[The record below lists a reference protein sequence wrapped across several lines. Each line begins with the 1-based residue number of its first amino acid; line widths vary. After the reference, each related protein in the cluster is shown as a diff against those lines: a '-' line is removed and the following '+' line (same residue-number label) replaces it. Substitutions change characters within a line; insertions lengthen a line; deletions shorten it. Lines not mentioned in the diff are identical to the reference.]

1 MQFDYQEIKKKLG
14 EKGLKGTPQR
24 IAILKALFAMKNHPD
39 TEEIIEFVTYHNP
52 SISQGTIYRTLDL
65 LADHKIISRI
75 QTGSGRMRF
84 DANTEPHFHLY
95 DNVGDKIKDLIDE
108 DLQKYLTD
116 YFKEKQIPNFK
127 LNEINVQLIGQIQ

>member
-1 MQFDYQEIKKKLG
+1 MQFDYQIIKKKLG
-14 EKGLKGTPQR
+14 EKGLKATPQR
-24 IAILKALFAMKNHPD
+24 IAILKALYAMKNHPD
-39 TEEIIEFVTYHNP
+39 TEEIIEFVCYHNP

-65 LADHKIISRI
+65 LTDNKIIRRI

-108 DLQKYLTD
+108 DLQKYLSD
-116 YFKEKQIPNFK
+116 YFKEKQIPNFE
-127 LNEINVQLIGQIQ
+127 LNEINVQLIGQLR